1 MKDDK
6 LYYVREAKKELLALI
21 DTCLVGFVDNEL
33 MNDNIYPAEFT
44 SRMIGAM
51 SLAGMLKGRLVVKEE
66 DPDDA
71 G

>member
-6 LYYVREAKKELLALI
+6 LYYGREVKKELVRMI
-21 DTCLVGFVDNEL
+21 DNCLVGFVDNEL
-33 MNDNIYPAEFT
+33 MNDDIYPAEFT

-51 SLAGMLKGRLVVKEE
+51 SLARMLKDGLVVKEE